1 MEREHGK
8 VVRTLDLDGYRPY
21 FLLDKQNNIIRVDS
35 LSKNISLLNFNLD
48 VLIQN
53 EYSDY
58 LEDVFITKGNKL
70 AFICVDKTFVIYV

>member
-8 VVRTLDLDGYRPY
+8 VVRTLDLDGHRPY